1 MTEPVH
7 PPAVEGVSRARPVDA
22 PRLLW
27 WSQTGLRHGMGK
39 GHWGARTLSGLL
51 WFGWWPAFPLVA
63 IVQAVRLGRQDI
75 RYYLSREG
83 DAVLAIRVTRTGWK
97 VEDHLSAQPGTGAG
111 ARLRRQLLPA
121 LTAAADAAGVP
132 IHATAA
138 STELAA
144 QYTHELPGLVDVD
157 RGWPR
162 GRRLRRDPEAR
173 S

>member
-1 MTEPVH
+1 MIEHH
-7 PPAVEGVSRARPVDA
+7 PPAVEGVSRARPADA

-27 WSQTGLRHGMGK
+27 WSQTGLRHGLSK
-39 GHWGARTLSGLL
+39 GHWGARALSGLL
-51 WFGWWPAFPLVA
+51 WFGWWPAFPLVV
-63 IVQAVRLGRQDI
+63 IIQAVRLGRRDI

-83 DAVLAIRVTRTGWK
+83 DAVLAIRTTRTGWK

-111 ARLRRQLLPA
+111 AKLRRQLLPA

-144 QYTHELPGLVDVD
+144 RYAHELPGLVNVG

-162 GRRLRRDPEAR
+162 GRRLHRDPQAR